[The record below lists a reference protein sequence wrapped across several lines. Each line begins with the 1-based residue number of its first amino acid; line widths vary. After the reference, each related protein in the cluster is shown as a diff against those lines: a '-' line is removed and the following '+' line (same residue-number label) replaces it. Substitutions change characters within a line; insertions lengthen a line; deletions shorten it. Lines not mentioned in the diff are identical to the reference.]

1 MFLKVFNHYTETLMS
16 QLTPLKKFEVW
27 KIFLPD
33 FRYLFFLILR
43 IEICS
48 VLLLLLKI
56 KK

>member
-16 QLTPLKKFEVW
+16 HLTPLKKFEVW